1 LTVAELDF
9 IVRLAVSGLSIGS
22 IYALVGLGYVLIFK
36 STGVLNLAQGE
47 IMLVGAYFTFT
58 FVSRGLSFG
67 LALAL
72 ALACAVLLG
81 LGIERVFLRPMIGE
95 PIFSIVMLTIGL
107 SVFLR
112 GAIGLVWGQ
121 DEQVLRVPLFGAIIE
136 IGGLSLSLGHLV
148 VIVTTLVLIVAFS
161 LFYRFTLYGTAMR
174 ATASDQ
180 DTAMVMGVNVAQVVA
195 VSWGVASLIA
205 VIGGVS
211 LVGLSIL
218 KPELS
223 LFAIKALPAVVLG
236 GLDSVV
242 GAILGGLIL
251 GLAENFS
258 GGYLGGTAKE
268 AAGYV
273 LLLVVL
279 MMKPY
284 GLFGTREIERV

>member
-1 LTVAELDF
+1 MVEELDF
-9 IVRLAVSGLSIGS
+9 IVRLAISGLSIGS

-47 IMLVGAYFTFT
+47 IMLVGAYLTFT
-58 FVSRGLSFG
+58 FVDRGLAFG

-72 ALACAVLLG
+72 ALGCAVLLG
-81 LGIERVFLRPMIGE
+81 LGIERVFLRSMIGE
-95 PIFSIVMLTIGL
+95 PIFSVVMLTIGL

-112 GAIGLVWGQ
+112 GLIGLVWGQ
-121 DEQVLRVPLFGAIIE
+121 DEQVLRVPFFGSMLTVW
-136 IGGLSLSLGHLV
+136 GLSLSLGHLI
-148 VIVTTLVLIVAFS
+148 VIFTTLSLITAFT

-180 DTAMVMGVNVAQVVA
+180 DTAMVMGVNVGQVVA
-195 VSWGVASLIA
+195 VSWGVASLVA

-211 LVGLSIL
+211 LVGLSLL
-218 KPELS
+218 KPGLS

-251 GLAENFS
+251 GIAENLA

-268 AAGYV
+268 AAGYII
-273 LLLVVL
+273 LLLVL

>member
-1 LTVAELDF
+1 MVEELDF
-9 IVRLAVSGLSIGS
+9 IGRLVLSGLSIGS

-47 IMLVGAYFTFT
+47 IMLVGAYLTFT
-58 FVSRGLSFG
+58 FVDQGLTFGLG

-72 ALACAVLLG
+72 GCTVLLS
-81 LGIERVFLRPMIGE
+81 LGIERVFLRSMIGE
-95 PIFSIVMLTIGL
+95 PIFSVVMLTIGL

-112 GAIGLVWGQ
+112 GLVGLVWGQ
-121 DEQVLRVPLFGAIIE
+121 DEQVLQVPFFGTMLMV
-136 IGGLSLSLGHLV
+136 GGLSLSLGNLI
-148 VIVTTLVLIVAFS
+148 VIFTTLVLIAAFAF
-161 LFYRFTLYGTAMR
+161 FYRFTRYGTAMR

-180 DTAMVMGVNVAQVVA
+180 DTAMVMGVSVGQVVA
-195 VSWGVASLIA
+195 VSWGVASLVA

-211 LVGLSIL
+211 LVGFSLL

-251 GLAENFS
+251 GIAENLT

-273 LLLVVL
+273 ILLLVL
-279 MMKPY
+279 MIKPY